1 MSVVAVLIVLISSF
15 IHAAW
20 NFLAKKSG
28 DKLTFF
34 WLVMIL
40 QTLIYLPFTVFFL
53 YKTSIPLYGWYAIF
67 ASGVVHA
74 FYWYFLSKAYT
85 YEDLS
90 LVYPI
95 ARSAPALVPILAFLF
110 LNERLNLL
118 GVLGIIIVL
127 IGVYAISLNS
137 FNLRKFFRS
146 FYDKRNKGIIFAFLT
161 LFTVSMY
168 SLIDKV
174 GAKYVN
180 PMLYVYFFVIVSFI
194 ILSPIILL
202 TGKRFM
208 IKSELKN
215 NKTGIILVSIMII
228 LSYALIIFVMRVF
241 PVSYIVSVRQ
251 AGIVFSVVLGAF
263 LLKEKYG
270 KVRLTASILIFMGIL
285 IITIFGK
292 M

>member
-1 MSVVAVLIVLISSF
+1 MSTVAVLIVLISSF
-15 IHAAW
+15 IHATW

-85 YEDLS
+85 HEDLS

-110 LNERLNLL
+110 LSERLNLL

-137 FNLRKFFRS
+137 FNLRKFFRP
-146 FYDKRNKGIIFAFLT
+146 FYDRRNKGIVFAFLT

-174 GAKYVN
+174 GAKHVN
-180 PMLYVYFFVIVSFI
+180 PMLYVYFFGITSFI

-202 TGKRFM
+202 TEKRFM

-228 LSYALIIFVMRVF
+228 LSYSLIIFVMRVF

-251 AGIVFSVVLGAF
+251 AGIVFSVVLGTF

-270 KVRLTASILIFMGIL
+270 KVRLTASILIFIGIFF
-285 IITIFGK
+285 ITIFDK

>member
-1 MSVVAVLIVLISSF
+1 MSAVAVLIVLISSF
-15 IHAAW
+15 IHATW

-40 QTLIYLPFTVFFL
+40 QTLIYLPFAVFFL
-53 YKTSIPLYGWYAIF
+53 YKTSISLYGWYAIF
-67 ASGVVHA
+67 ASGIVHA

-110 LNERLNLL
+110 LNERLKLL
-118 GVLGIIIVL
+118 GVVGIIIVL
-127 IGVYAISLNS
+127 IGVYATSLNS
-137 FNLRKFFRS
+137 FNLRKFFRP
-146 FYDKRNKGIIFAFLT
+146 FYDRENKGISFAFLT

-180 PMLYVYFFVIVSFI
+180 PILYVYFFVIVSFI

-202 TGKRFM
+202 TEKRSM

-228 LSYALIIFVMRVF
+228 LSYALIIFVMRIF

-251 AGIVFSVVLGAF
+251 AGIVFSVLLGTF

-270 KVRLTASILIFMGIL
+270 KVRLTASILIFIGIFF
-285 IITIFGK
+285 IAIFGK

>member
-1 MSVVAVLIVLISSF
+1 MSTVAVLIVLISSF
-15 IHAAW
+15 IHATW

-40 QTLIYLPFTVFFL
+40 QTLIYLPFTAFFL

-85 YEDLS
+85 HEDLS

-110 LNERLNLL
+110 LSERLNLL

-137 FNLRKFFRS
+137 FNLRKFFRP
-146 FYDKRNKGIIFAFLT
+146 FYDRRNKGIVFAFLT

-180 PMLYVYFFVIVSFI
+180 PMLYVYFFGITSFI

-202 TGKRFM
+202 TEKRFM

-228 LSYALIIFVMRVF
+228 LSYSLIIFVMRVF

-251 AGIVFSVVLGAF
+251 AGIVFSVVLGTF

-270 KVRLTASILIFMGIL
+270 KVRLTASMLIFIGIFL
-285 IITIFGK
+285 IAIFGK

>member
-1 MSVVAVLIVLISSF
+1 MSTVAVLIVLVSSV
-15 IHAAW
+15 IHATW

-40 QTLIYLPFTVFFL
+40 QTLLYLPFTVFFL
-53 YKTSIPLYGWYAIF
+53 CKTSIPLYGWYAIF

-110 LNERLNLL
+110 LNERLNLF

-137 FNLRKFFRS
+137 FNLRKFFRP
-146 FYDKRNKGIIFAFLT
+146 FYDRRNKGIIFAFLT

-180 PMLYVYFFVIVSFI
+180 PILYVYFFAIVSFI

-202 TGKRFM
+202 SERRFM

-215 NKTGIILVSIMII
+215 KKTGIILVSIMII
-228 LSYALIIFVMRVF
+228 LSYSLIIFVMRVF

-251 AGIVFSVVLGAF
+251 AGIVFSVILGTF

-270 KVRLTASILIFMGIL
+270 KVRLTASILIFIGIF
-285 IITIFGK
+285 IITVFGK